1 MGNIADRRAKIK
13 REREIAEKPGSV
25 EDVSFAKLNKN
36 LCNYPLARGHGP
48 EGKQRLVSYPCSV
61 RSTTSTLATPHL
73 SPAWPGSHSAM
84 RRRLNSENG
93 RSTSFTG
100 WKGFAAIASVTS

>member
-36 LCNYPLARGHGP
+36 LCNYPLARDQKGSSGW
-48 EGKQRLVSYPCSV
+48 S
-61 RSTTSTLATPHL
+61 ATPVQCAR
-73 SPAWPGSHSAM
+73 PP
-84 RRRLNSENG
+84 RRSRHRIRRQHG
-93 RSTSFTG
+93 QDR
-100 WKGFAAIASVTS
+100 AALCADA

>member
-36 LCNYPLARGHGP
+36 LCQLSAGTGP
-48 EGKQRLVSYPCSV
+48 EGKQRLVGYPCSV
-61 RSTTSTLATPHL
+61 RPTTSTLATPHS
-73 SPAWPGSHSAM
+73 SPAWPGSRSAM

>member
-1 MGNIADRRAKIK
+1 MGNIADRRARIK

-36 LCNYPLARGHGP
+36 LCNYPLARDQKGSSGW
-48 EGKQRLVSYPCSV
+48 SATCSV
-61 RSTTSTLATPHL
+61 RSTTSTLATPHS
-73 SPAWPGSHSAM
+73 SPAWPGSCGAT

-93 RSTSFTG
+93 RLASFTG
-100 WKGFAAIASVTS
+100 WKGFAAIASDTS